1 MNLSRKLLIGAIV
14 LSTFAIS
21 IFFIHKGRSCVR
33 EEFGFGLSKALKE
46 LKSKTLTAAKSKAL
60 KLHTSSTSKQDD
72 LQPIQEDKS
81 IDQIKELNQLLKTQN
96 AKIEVIEDKQSK
108 QNERINGLFMEIMNI
123 QKMFM

>member
-1 MNLSRKLLIGAIV
+1 MV

-21 IFFIHKGRSCVR
+21 IFFIHKGRSYVR

-46 LKSKTLTAAKSKAL
+46 LKSKTLTEAKRKSL
-60 KLHTSSTSKQDD
+60 ELQTTSSTSQKDD
-72 LQPIQEDKS
+72 SQPIQDDKS

-96 AKIEVIEDKQSK
+96 AKIEVVEDKQSK

>member
-1 MNLSRKLLIGAIV
+1 MNLSRKLLICAMV

-21 IFFIHKGRSCVR
+21 IFFIHKGRSYVR

-46 LKSKTLTAAKSKAL
+46 LKSKTLTEAKRKSL
-60 KLHTSSTSKQDD
+60 ELQTTSSTSQQD
-72 LQPIQEDKS
+72 DKS

-96 AKIEVIEDKQSK
+96 AKIEVVEDKQSK